1 MVPVP
6 NVLIPIRSPIVLP
19 QVLIQQQKEKEDGI
33 NIPIKTNQILQLSSA
48 DCFALIKLQLFQN

>member
-33 NIPIKTNQILQLSSA
+33 NIPIQTNPILQLSSD
-48 DCFALIKLQLFQN
+48 DCFALIK

>member
-48 DCFALIKLQLFQN
+48 DCFALIK